1 MRRPVRLLL
10 RATLVA
16 LAGIVIVTWLAL
28 QREPLVAGGPL
39 VSIEDVR
46 RAKMLLLRH
55 DPRRARAGTART
67 ITLSRQDATLLAQYA
82 SSRWRKARTR
92 VSLRDG
98 GASVQAS
105 VAMPSNPIGGWL
117 NIDAYLRDADGIPR
131 IHRLWLG
138 RVPIPAFAAER
149 LTAWVLAR
157 LDAAAPLAMARDMVQ
172 RTVFSPDSLS
182 VSYVWRADAAGR
194 VRDLLLPGDDMAR
207 LEAYHA
213 RLAAFVSTTS
223 DASPLTLPQLLTPVF
238 TLASQRS
245 VGADAAAENR
255 AALATLAL
263 YVTGRSL
270 GSWTRE
276 AASWPRARRRRV
288 TLLGR
293 EDLVK
298 HFLVSAIVAAE
309 ADRALA
315 DAVGLTKEFE
325 DSRGGS
331 GFSFVDLAADRA
343 GTRFGGLAIASPD
356 ALQRAATAGLSV
368 SDIMPDVSGLPE
380 SLTESQF
387 AERFGGI
394 GSPRY
399 MAMVHTIDARV
410 AALPLL
416 R

>member
-1 MRRPVRLLL
+1 MRRPLRFLL
-10 RATLVA
+10 RAVLVSLVGTVVVA
-16 LAGIVIVTWLAL
+16 WLAL
-28 QREPLVAGGPL
+28 AREPLVTRSAP
-39 VSIEDVR
+39 VSIDDVR
-46 RAKMLLLRH
+46 RARSLLVLH
-55 DPRRARAGTART
+55 DPRRGRAGAERT
-67 ITLSRQDATLLAQYA
+67 ITLSQQDATLLAQYA
-82 SSRWRKARTR
+82 ALRWRKASTR

-98 GASVQAS
+98 SAFVQAS
-105 VAMPSNPIGGWL
+105 LAMPSNPIGGWL
-117 NIDAYLRDADGIPR
+117 NVDAELRNADGIPR

-138 RVPIPAFAAER
+138 RLPIPAFAAER
-149 LTAWVLAR
+149 LAAWLLAR
-157 LDAAAPLAMARDMVQ
+157 LDAAAPLEMARDMVQ
-172 RTVFSPDSLS
+172 RTEFSPDSLR
-182 VSYVWRADAAGR
+182 VSYTWRAGAAGR
-194 VRDLLLPGDDMAR
+194 VRDLLLPTGDLAR
-207 LEAYHA
+207 FEAYHA
-213 RLAAFVSTTS
+213 RLAAFISTTDGATS
-223 DASPLTLPQLLTPVF
+223 LTLPQLLTPML

-270 GSWTRE
+270 GSWMRE
-276 AASWPRARRRRV
+276 AARWPRARRRRV
-288 TLLGR
+288 TLLER

-315 DAVGLTKEFE
+315 DAVGLTKEIE

-343 GTRFGGLAIASPD
+343 GTRFGDLAVASPE
-356 ALQRAATAGLSV
+356 ALQRATMKGVSV

-380 SLTESQF
+380 SLTEAQF
-387 AERFGGI
+387 VERFGTV

-399 MAMVHTIDARV
+399 LAIVSTIEARV